1 MHGWE
6 VSAVV
11 SVIKDLSPMRS
22 FIRRAAARTADRG
35 CSVDEVRSEGTESR

>member
-11 SVIKDLSPMRS
+11 SVIKDLGLS

-35 CSVDEVRSEGTESR
+35 CSVDEVRSEGTESQ